1 MRLPKR
7 TVFKAVSTAIAAAAF
22 FTIGLT
28 TANAQVVDTLTGPT
42 TAATSAGA
50 PTAPT
55 TGTATYYV
63 APAGQ
68 LTLSTPFVYDFG
80 AGTWSAPTGWTQP
93 TAGVFTNGTA
103 TVNLTGF
110 TPTIN
115 TAAPPPAQWS
125 PTPPSASYATGTY
138 LSQVFGAS
146 VGNAAG
152 TSTVTGG
159 TTSSTQETD
168 VYYATP
174 SGTVLVSNGDGN
186 ASTTASVLDS
196 TQTFPLSKT
205 GPSAPVPN
213 PGITAPGV
221 TVTSNTPS
229 YNTGQYIINPAGTVS
244 GTAVNLDTGG
254 LVISSIGGTATVNSD
269 GSITANL
276 TQTTATAVTAEGIS
290 TTGYGSFG
298 GPVTVGG
305 TLVASGNAYLGGN
318 SETAILSVTGANG
331 VSIKAG
337 TNVDVG
343 GNVLHNVG
351 AGVVGTD
358 AVNLSQLQG
367 VQNQLNN
374 QYNSLS
380 STVQVNRIEAQRGI
394 ASVSALN
401 GIPGLD
407 PNSKFGF
414 GVGVGSYKGQ
424 TAFAVGANFRF
435 SEHVTGKLGIGSAS
449 GDTTG
454 NAGIGFSF

>member
-1 MRLPKR
+1 
-7 TVFKAVSTAIAAAAF
+7 
-22 FTIGLT
+22 
-28 TANAQVVDTLTGPT
+28 
-42 TAATSAGA
+42 
-50 PTAPT
+50 
-55 TGTATYYV
+55 
-63 APAGQ
+63 
-68 LTLSTPFVYDFG
+68 
-80 AGTWSAPTGWTQP
+80 
-93 TAGVFTNGTA
+93 
-103 TVNLTGF
+103 
-110 TPTIN
+110 
-115 TAAPPPAQWS
+115 
-125 PTPPSASYATGTY
+125 
-138 LSQVFGAS
+138 VFGAS

-213 PGITAPGV
+213 PAITAPGV

-244 GTAVNLDTGG
+244 GAAVNLDTGG

-351 AGVVGTD
+351 GGVVGTD

>member
-1 MRLPKR
+1 
-7 TVFKAVSTAIAAAAF
+7 
-22 FTIGLT
+22 
-28 TANAQVVDTLTGPT
+28 
-42 TAATSAGA
+42 
-50 PTAPT
+50 
-55 TGTATYYV
+55 
-63 APAGQ
+63 
-68 LTLSTPFVYDFG
+68 
-80 AGTWSAPTGWTQP
+80 
-93 TAGVFTNGTA
+93 
-103 TVNLTGF
+103 
-110 TPTIN
+110 
-115 TAAPPPAQWS
+115 
-125 PTPPSASYATGTY
+125 
-138 LSQVFGAS
+138 
-146 VGNAAG
+146 
-152 TSTVTGG
+152 
-159 TTSSTQETD
+159 
-168 VYYATP
+168 
-174 SGTVLVSNGDGN
+174 
-186 ASTTASVLDS
+186 
-196 TQTFPLSKT
+196 
-205 GPSAPVPN
+205 VPN
-213 PGITAPGV
+213 PAITAPGV

-351 AGVVGTD
+351 GGVVGTD